1 MILVSACLAGVP
13 CRYDGK
19 SSLNPA
25 IADLVRRGEALA
37 VCPETLG
44 GLPVPRVPCEIVTT
58 GGQTRVVSK
67 DGRDF
72 TAEYL
77 LGARKALEAA
87 LEARVSRVL
96 LKRRSPSCG
105 IGQIYDGSFTGCLT
119 AGNGLTAELL
129 AAHGIDV
136 APGDEYGAG
145 EHNDEL

>member
-25 IADLVRRGEALA
+25 IADMVRRGEALA

-44 GLPVPRVPCEIVTT
+44 GGTVPRVPCEIVTA
-58 GGQTRVVSK
+58 GGETRVVSR

-72 TAEYL
+72 TAEFL
-77 LGARKALEAA
+77 LGARRALEIA
-87 LEARVSRVL
+87 LDARVTKAL

-105 IGQIYDGSFTGCLT
+105 IGQIYDGSFTGRLT
-119 AGNGLTAELL
+119 AGSGLTADLL
-129 AAHGIDV
+129 AAHGIEV
-136 APGDEYGAG
+136 QPGDEYSG
-145 EHNDEL
+145 EANDEL

>member
-25 IADLVRRGEALA
+25 IADLVARGEAVA

-44 GLPVPRVPCEIVTT
+44 GLPVPRVPCEMVTA
-58 GGQTRVVSK
+58 GGQKKVVSR

-72 TAEYL
+72 TAEFL
-77 LGARKALEAA
+77 LGARRTLEIALENGAA
-87 LEARVSRVL
+87 GAL

-105 IGQIYDGSFTGCLT
+105 TGEIYDGSFTGRLT
-119 AGNGLTAELL
+119 AGSGLAADLL
-129 AAHGIDV
+129 AANGIRV
-136 APGDEYGAG
+136 EPGDDYSG
-145 EHNDEL
+145 EASDEL